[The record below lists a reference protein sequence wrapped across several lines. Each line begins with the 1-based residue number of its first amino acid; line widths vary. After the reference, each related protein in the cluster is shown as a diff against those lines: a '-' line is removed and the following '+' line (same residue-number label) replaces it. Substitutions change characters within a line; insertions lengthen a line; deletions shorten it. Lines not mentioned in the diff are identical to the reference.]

1 MAIAKL
7 SVSVANPFAVRPLV
21 KISDAP
27 CFMAENTIELTG
39 HLNQNDVGHSNDNPK
54 ICAVTDE
61 LAHLSSDVGD
71 YEVVVVGIGSAL
83 FAITGKLP
91 ESRLIQTNNPPNIFV
106 QVL

>member
-1 MAIAKL
+1 MKL

-27 CFMAENTIELTG
+27 CFMAANTIELTG

-54 ICAVTDE
+54 ICAVTNK
-61 LAHLSSDVGD
+61 LAHLSAGVGD
-71 YEVVVVGIGSAL
+71 YKVVVRGIDSPLSA
-83 FAITGKLP
+83 FGKLP